1 MQNCDKNWTV
11 FTRYNVFHC
20 VRLYTFHKALYLMAV
35 WRACFLLSMFSHGFI
50 FVTCLYYTNQLV
62 DRKYSF
68 YEELNSVN
76 QINWIFPFLVSCL
89 HFTLL
94 QNILLSFAPGHHS
107 LGWIG
112 VVWELLQE
120 LIIGKDNVTSKNSYN
135 TIECTL

>member
-11 FTRYNVFHC
+11 FTRYNIFHC
-20 VRLYTFHKALYLMAV
+20 VLLYTVHKALYLMAV
-35 WRACFLLSMFSHGFI
+35 CRGCFFFSVHMKQNKEGLYQNLCTHGFN

-68 YEELNSVN
+68 YQELNSGS

-89 HFTLL
+89 HFALL

-107 LGWIG
+107 LGWIR
-112 VVWELLQE
+112 VV
-120 LIIGKDNVTSKNSYN
+120 
-135 TIECTL
+135 